1 LKNLLYFIAKC
12 EADTPRIKH
21 LKEVYRLAD
30 ALPSEALVNEE
41 RARMSGPDQAAMA
54 SVVQALSEELNKVK
68 DALEQFIHVD
78 DSDVSKLKPQAVL
91 LKQVGDTVAVL
102 GVGQPRNVINEQ
114 VAVLEA
120 MATGERPAARDAL
133 MDIAG
138 ALLFVESTLQSMVGD
153 RRKSER
159 PGSVLAA
166 APDHV
171 EKARE
176 AVIRECRAGLEE
188 AKDGIV
194 EFIASQW
201 DQSHLTDVPGRL
213 SAVRGGL
220 DLIGLNRPAQILR
233 QCVHYIGE
241 RLLGDDVEKPQWRS
255 MDTLADAITSVEYY
269 LERLSDD
276 PETSDD
282 ILDIARNSVGQL
294 GFEIDD
300 SEFGRQ
306 ARSEAER
313 AAGVAGL
320 AQEEI
325 DIALPSL
332 QADADEPVSEAPA
345 KPMIKRAAAP
355 VDEGGDLPDVSDDDL
370 VAFEAAEQER
380 LRLEAEAE
388 AGVQPGQAAVPDPVS
403 TPTPPPA
410 APASDSDDLIDDE

>member
-1 LKNLLYFIAKC
+1 
-12 EADTPRIKH
+12 
-21 LKEVYRLAD
+21 
-30 ALPSEALVNEE
+30 
-41 RARMSGPDQAAMA
+41 
-54 SVVQALSEELNKVK
+54 
-68 DALEQFIHVD
+68 
-78 DSDVSKLKPQAVL
+78 
-91 LKQVGDTVAVL
+91 
-102 GVGQPRNVINEQ
+102 
-114 VAVLEA
+114 VLEA
-120 MATGERPAARDAL
+120 MAAGERPAARDAL

-138 ALLFVESTLQSMVGD
+138 ARRFVESTLQSMVGD
-153 RRKSER
+153 RGKSER

-166 APDHV
+166 APDHA
-171 EKARE
+171 EKARA
-176 AVIRECRAGLEE
+176 AVMRECRAGLEE
-188 AKDGIV
+188 AKYGIV

-241 RLLGDDVEKPQWRS
+241 KLLGDDVEKPQWRS

-388 AGVQPGQAAVPDPVS
+388 AGVQPGQAAVPDSVS

-410 APASDSDDLIDDE
+410 APASDSDDLIDDEIIEIFVEEAGEVLEALDEYFPRWAANQNDEESLVEFRRACHTLKGSGRMVGAMTIGELAWSVENMMNRVIDHTITPTPILVELVRKVHSLIPS